1 VASAWYRRRM
11 IAVCVRQAL
20 ESALGPEAR

>member
-11 IAVCVRQAL
+11 TAVCVRHAI
-20 ESALGPEAR
+20 EGALGEEVR